1 MLDVKFVVENA
12 ELVKAAM
19 KTRSGEY
26 DVDTVLALDKKRRDI
41 LKEVETL
48 KAERNRESAQV
59 AALKKEKKDAS
70 PA

>member
-26 DVDTVLALDKKRRDI
+26 DVDTGSRAG
-41 LKEVETL
+41 
-48 KAERNRESAQV
+48 
-59 AALKKEKKDAS
+59 
-70 PA
+70 

>member
-1 MLDVKFVVENA
+1 
-12 ELVKAAM
+12 M

-48 KAERNRESAQV
+48 KAERNRESGSGSPR
-59 AALKKEKKDAS
+59 LKRKKGTRRKLQPRLEGSRRQDKSA
-70 PA
+70 